1 MPDWRQPA
9 QSVNAED
16 THNAAMSMLA
26 GYVKVTTTKDLMGV
40 LGY

>member
-1 MPDWRQPA
+1 MPDWREPDKT
-9 QSVNAED
+9 VNAED

-26 GYVKVTTTKDLMGV
+26 DCGKVTTTKDLMGV